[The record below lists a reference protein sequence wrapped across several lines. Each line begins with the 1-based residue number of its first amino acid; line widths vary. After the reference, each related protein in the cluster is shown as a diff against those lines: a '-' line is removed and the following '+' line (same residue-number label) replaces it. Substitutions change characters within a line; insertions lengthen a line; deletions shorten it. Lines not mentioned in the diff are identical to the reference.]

1 MKKNTWDIMTELARE
16 DVKKRGDYTE
26 LAKLKKVERD
36 AEKRMGKEKEKR
48 PEPILK
54 YIDRVKEGGDPFRY
68 QSWNGRSSP
77 DEPNELPK
85 DLQFKNVL
93 PLPPLKP
100 KVKFEPLKH
109 EPMDLDLDLLEEQNE
124 IYHDS
129 VLDKEDV
136 KPKKET
142 GIAGLLKLK

>member
-1 MKKNTWDIMTELARE
+1 MKSTWDIMKELARE

-26 LAKLKKVERD
+26 LAKLKKVERN
-36 AEKRMGKEKEKR
+36 AEKRMSKEKEKR

-85 DLQFKNVL
+85 DLQFSKIL
-93 PLPPLKP
+93 PLPKLKYNHSI
-100 KVKFEPLKH
+100 KIEPLKYEYLPMEFD
-109 EPMDLDLDLLEEQNE
+109 EP
-124 IYHDS
+124 
-129 VLDKEDV
+129 V
-136 KPKKET
+136 KAKKEIKRPKVE
-142 GIAGLLKLK
+142 GIASLLS